1 MARLPPLVSR
11 RDDNNNP
18 VWAVEAPV
26 EIIRLDNSLALT
38 EHMGEFR
45 TPGAKKIIGTISRAI
60 GGFVFIVTDNTT
72 ISALRS
78 TARMLWSVYSRT
90 VNCTRWHRRCRTR
103 NLTNR
108 NRERKGGRR
117 NDT

>member
-72 ISALRS
+72 HQRLAI
-78 TARMLWSVYSRT
+78 
-90 VNCTRWHRRCRTR
+90 NCKDVV
-103 NLTNR
+103 
-108 NRERKGGRR
+108 ERVFADRKLYAMAPEMPHPKSNEPKPRAKRGKKK
-117 NDT
+117 